1 MHFCIFPENILFLSK
16 RAILTRKMLVQ
27 TNHLTLLKSA
37 MREMEMRDSNIVFL
51 CSDGRITCRS
61 THFKIHSK
69 FLQKILSE
77 IPNGL
82 QEFVIH
88 LPDIPKSHMSHLVS
102 LMSQGSSNF
111 NSRKLSNVDSLSN
124 VINNV
129 LVTADLLGVQIS
141 NYGFDL
147 ADEEVADLNNIKK
160 EPSEY
165 CEIESVLIKSE
176 IVHGKPDNNL
186 LISPE
191 LRTKY
196 KRLINN
202 QQNKSYSEIM
212 PDEDIDIE
220 GTNSVSGKNPAPS
233 ETKHNLNMSK
243 GKLRKL
249 TKRNEFIALDHTK
262 KLRKLERKQRKKK
275 IQRLKALG
283 LLQDQSI
290 QDLPLG
296 PQWVAGPPPYSHGNV
311 GISSSPEDSAPIPE
325 FDMRTSLPPHSP
337 SIQPTQSSSPEDS
350 APVPKFDMR
359 ASSPP
364 QGPPIQTKKLG
375 KKLRKKK
382 IQRLKALGL
391 LQDQSLQDLPLG
403 PQWVAG
409 PPPYSHG
416 NVGKSSSPEV
426 SAPMPDMRTS
436 HLPHSPPIQPTQPRT
451 TCDSLGNAGNLYN
464 NQQQREQQT
473 FSSASA
479 PVFGKS
485 LSLLKQKP
493 KLNAT
498 FH

>member
-1 MHFCIFPENILFLSK
+1 MHFCIFPENILFPSK

-27 TNHLTLLKSA
+27 ANHLTLLQSA

-51 CSDGRITCRS
+51 CSDGRITYRS

-77 IPNGL
+77 TPTGL
-82 QEFVIH
+82 PEFVIH

-111 NSRKLSNVDSLSN
+111 SSRTLSNVDSLSK
-124 VINNV
+124 VINNI

-141 NYGFDL
+141 NYGFDV
-147 ADEEVADLNNIKK
+147 ADEGVANLNNIKK
-160 EPSEY
+160 ETSESEY

-176 IVHGKPDNNL
+176 IDHGKPDNNL
-186 LISPE
+186 HISPE
-191 LRTKY
+191 IRNMYLDTSVDSIPEKEKSIPEERIGESDFISQFIPATREQQRREAFLERAKH
-196 KRLINN
+196 KSLLNN
-202 QQNKSYSEIM
+202 QQNKSYCEIM
-212 PDEDIDIE
+212 PDEEIDIE

-233 ETKHNLNMSK
+233 ETKHNLNMSR

-249 TKRNEFIALDHTK
+249 IKQLEK
-262 KLRKLERKQRKKK
+262 K
-275 IQRLKALG
+275 
-283 LLQDQSI
+283 
-290 QDLPLG
+290 P
-296 PQWVAGPPPYSHGNV
+296 
-311 GISSSPEDSAPIPE
+311 
-325 FDMRTSLPPHSP
+325 
-337 SIQPTQSSSPEDS
+337 
-350 APVPKFDMR
+350 
-359 ASSPP
+359 
-364 QGPPIQTKKLG
+364 
-375 KKLRKKK
+375 RKKK

-451 TCDSLGNAGNLYN
+451 TCDSLENVGNLYN
-464 NQQQREQQT
+464 NQQQREQET
-473 FSSASA
+473 FSSAST

-485 LSLLKQKP
+485 LSLLKQKT

-498 FH
+498 FQ